1 MQYKTHTKIN
11 KCFFT
16 EVIKSYQLLSVILIK
31 INVLI
36 YVLHKNIIKNI
47 FPLLA
52 IPVIR
57 KHSYY

>member
-16 EVIKSYQLLSVILIK
+16 EVIKSYQLLSVILVK

-52 IPVIR
+52 ISVIR